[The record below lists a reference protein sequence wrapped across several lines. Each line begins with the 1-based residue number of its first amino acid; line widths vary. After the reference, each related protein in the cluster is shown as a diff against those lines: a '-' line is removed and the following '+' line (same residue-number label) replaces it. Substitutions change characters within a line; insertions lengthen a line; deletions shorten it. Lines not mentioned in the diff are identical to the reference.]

1 MVQFSVKM
9 IEKQMGLRKSYGG
22 KLFYDILNQDWL
34 MIDILYFAT
43 YSKTYATIVM
53 NPTINYRL

>member
-43 YSKTYATIVM
+43 YSKPM
-53 NPTINYRL
+53 QQSDE